1 MIITAWILL
10 IAFGVI
16 AITGFYQIFS
26 SGLNWFH
33 AIVWIFSI
41 IVCAISA
48 GILFGGL
55 FS

>member
-10 IAFGVI
+10 IAFGI
-16 AITGFYQIFS
+16 LAITGFYKFFFS
-26 SGLNWFH
+26 SLNWFH

-41 IVCAISA
+41 IVCALSA